1 MSFQP
6 LTLLLADPI
15 SLGVEVLY
23 LIGAV
28 IGALLVIIWMLWRMI
43 SALAEQ
49 AEQLDALQGLDE
61 IAESLDE
68 MAKGSDELGRRR
80 LEHVLIDIR
89 DGQKRF
95 EERWLAQMEKHGGAG
110 GAGGAGGVMPGIDS
124 SATSLSERIT
134 NRLLAMGFERI
145 EVLSPIEEVDSM
157 ADGDGEVRVEA
168 RRGGVAHKGH
178 VLLREGSIADV
189 RLRDGYDAF
198 P

>member
-1 MSFQP
+1 MSFP
-6 LTLLLADPI
+6 LSALLPADPEAAAGLALWI
-15 SLGVEVLY
+15 AGASLGA
-23 LIGAV
+23 LIVV
-28 IGALLVIIWMLWRMI
+28 IWQLWRMN
-43 SALAEQ
+43 ALLAEQ
-49 AEQLDALQGLDE
+49 AEQMESLQGLE
-61 IAESLDE
+61 EIVESLEVIAER
-68 MAKGSDELGRRR
+68 SDQLGRRR

-95 EERWLAQMEKHGGAG
+95 EERWLAQVEKQGGASG
-110 GAGGAGGVMPGIDS
+110 TMPGIDS

-145 EVLSPIEEVDSM
+145 DVLSPIEEVE
-157 ADGDGEVRVEA
+157 AIGEGDGEVRVEA
-168 RRGGVAHKGH
+168 RRAGVAHKGH

>member
-1 MSFQP
+1 MSLP
-6 LTLLLADPI
+6 PSTLLLADPI

-43 SALAEQ
+43 SALGEQ
-49 AEQLDALQGLDE
+49 AEQLDALQGLEE
-61 IAESLDE
+61 IAESLE
-68 MAKGSDELGRRR
+68 SIAERSDELGRRR

-89 DGQKRF
+89 DGHKRF
-95 EERWLAQMEKHGGAG
+95 EERWLAQMEKHGGVS
-110 GAGGAGGVMPGIDS
+110 GAMPGIDPQ
-124 SATSLSERIT
+124 ATSLSERIT

-145 EVLSPIEEVDSM
+145 DVLSPVEEVEAM

>member
-6 LTLLLADPI
+6 LILLLADPI
-15 SLGVEVLY
+15 SLGLEVLY
-23 LIGAV
+23 LIGAA
-28 IGALLVIIWMLWRMI
+28 IGALIVIIWQLWRMN
-43 SALAEQ
+43 AVLAEQ
-49 AEQLDALQGLDE
+49 ADQLDALQGLE
-61 IAESLDE
+61 AMAESLE
-68 MAKGSDELGRRR
+68 VMAERSDELGRRR

-95 EERWLAQMEKHGGAG
+95 EERWLVQMEKHGAVSGA
-110 GAGGAGGVMPGIDS
+110 MPGIDS

-145 EVLSPIEEVDSM
+145 EVLSPLEEVE
-157 ADGDGEVRVEA
+157 AIGDGDGEVRVEA
-168 RRGGVAHKGH
+168 RRGGMAHKGQ

>member
-6 LTLLLADPI
+6 LTLLLADPSAPVDLVPWI
-15 SLGVEVLY
+15 AGVSLGA
-23 LIGAV
+23 LI
-28 IGALLVIIWMLWRMI
+28 IIIWQLWRMN
-43 SALAEQ
+43 AVLAEQ
-49 AEQLDALQGLDE
+49 ADQLDALQGLE
-61 IAESLDE
+61 EMAESLE
-68 MAKGSDELGRRR
+68 VMAERSDELGRRR

-95 EERWLAQMEKHGGAG
+95 EERWLAQMEKHGA
-110 GAGGAGGVMPGIDS
+110 ASGVMPGIDS

-134 NRLLAMGFERI
+134 NRLLTMGFERI
-145 EVLSPIEEVDSM
+145 DVLTPIEEVEAM

>member
-6 LTLLLADPI
+6 LILLLADPI
-15 SLGVEVLY
+15 SLGLEVLY
-23 LIGAV
+23 LIGAA
-28 IGALLVIIWMLWRMI
+28 IGALIVIIWQLWRMN
-43 SALAEQ
+43 AVLAEQ
-49 AEQLDALQGLDE
+49 ADQLDALQGLE
-61 IAESLDE
+61 AMAESLE
-68 MAKGSDELGRRR
+68 VIAERSDELGRRR

-95 EERWLAQMEKHGGAG
+95 EERWLVQMEKHGAVSGA
-110 GAGGAGGVMPGIDS
+110 MPGIDS

-145 EVLSPIEEVDSM
+145 EVLSPLEEVE
-157 ADGDGEVRVEA
+157 AIGDGDGEVRVEA
-168 RRGGVAHKGH
+168 RRGGVAHKGQ